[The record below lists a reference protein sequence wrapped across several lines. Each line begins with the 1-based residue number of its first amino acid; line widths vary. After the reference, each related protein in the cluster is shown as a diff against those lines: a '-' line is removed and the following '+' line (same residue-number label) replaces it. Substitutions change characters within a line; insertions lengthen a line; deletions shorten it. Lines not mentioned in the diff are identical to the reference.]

1 MNNPRQWTGAGN
13 DNAEVELQADVMRFV
28 AILALCLVAIS
39 SLVEQ
44 TVTADPDELDT
55 TPVESTAAAILEP
68 EVALP
73 PTPPEP
79 GSDEINDDKIN
90 ESILVT
96 TSVSPTPPP
105 PSSTRVADAGVVT
118 LPAAE
123 VRAARPLLPTPRP
136 AAATPQPASSAQ
148 SVRPPAAPR
157 VAQLTPQTKPEQ
169 TKPEPAASPT
179 QAPQTTSPQ
188 PERRGFTLRFDSDAA
203 MLRLVSRGEAGV
215 FLIDGGKAWQLGFGD
230 AGAQFAQSP
239 APAQFHAIA
248 ADTVP
253 RLLRVAARRDTQNAD
268 AVWGVTLP
276 ERTARQLA
284 GLLRAH
290 DHGDLVIDSRGR
302 ITLEQGDDA

>member
-157 VAQLTPQTKPEQ
+157 VAQLSRATESTSRSRQSRSRQSRSRRHRRRKP
-169 TKPEPAASPT
+169 
-179 QAPQTTSPQ
+179 
-188 PERRGFTLRFDSDAA
+188 RRPRRRNRSEE
-203 MLRLVSRGEAGV
+203 VSRCD
-215 FLIDGGKAWQLGFGD
+215 LIQMQRCCVWSAAAK
-230 AGAQFAQSP
+230 P
-239 APAQFHAIA
+239 ASF
-248 ADTVP
+248 
-253 RLLRVAARRDTQNAD
+253 
-268 AVWGVTLP
+268 
-276 ERTARQLA
+276 
-284 GLLRAH
+284 
-290 DHGDLVIDSRGR
+290 
-302 ITLEQGDDA
+302 